1 MSYKLDWIE
10 SALATN
16 EDEMN
21 MSGTLLYLIDP
32 KSAVYLTGAELDFNE
47 DMNDYGFKWTNP
59 NAKKTCGCGASFS

>member
-47 DMNDYGFKWTNP
+47 DMNDYGFKWTNL
-59 NAKKTCGCGASFS
+59 NAKKRIS